1 MTLANHEENPRDGT
15 SSVSRSDL
23 RKPSFPKTGSS
34 KTWTVAE
41 SSALYNL
48 PFNDLLFRAQ
58 TVHRANF
65 DPNRVQLSR
74 HCMSSVSRSAN

>member
-1 MTLANHEENPRDGT
+1 MTLANYEENPRDGT
-15 SSVSRSDL
+15 SSVSGSNL
-23 RKPSFPKTGSS
+23 RKPSSS
-34 KTWTVAE
+34 KIWTVAE
-41 SSALYNL
+41 TSALYNL

-74 HCMSSVSRSAN
+74 LLSIKTGGCPEDCA